1 MFAVFLSACTI
12 ELEVEASQVRKIDYP
27 GIQLPT
33 LDEAYEELNPWFDLE
48 TCCDLDQGLN
58 TVYKR

>member
-27 GIQLPT
+27 GIV
-33 LDEAYEELNPWFDLE
+33 ANS
-48 TCCDLDQGLN
+48 
-58 TVYKR
+58 R